1 MQVLKKSG
9 FWIVGINPEGTTPC
23 YDFKFDMP
31 VAILIGSEGKGVR
44 PLLKKN
50 CDFTLSIPME
60 NSMNS
65 LNASTAG
72 AVVFYEAL
80 RQKLNKKTG

>member
-1 MQVLKKSG
+1 
-9 FWIVGINPEGTTPC
+9 
-23 YDFKFDMP
+23 
-31 VAILIGSEGKGVR
+31 LIGNEGKGIR

-50 CDFTLSIPME
+50 CDFTLSIPMA

-80 RQKLNKKTG
+80 RQKLSKKAE